1 MSERRSKDLIFTRI
15 LEVCS
20 EGASKTMIVYAS
32 NTNFGNA
39 KLYLAA
45 LTKKGLIEKSG
56 GKPILYK
63 TTKKGLETMQNLR
76 TIQDL
81 VSDLGI

>member
-1 MSERRSKDLIFTRI
+1 MSKRRSKDLIFGRI

-20 EGASKTMIVYAS
+20 EGASKTRIVYAS

-39 KLYLAA
+39 KSYLAA
-45 LTKKGLIEKSG
+45 LTKKGLIEKSA

-63 TTKKGLETMQNLR
+63 TTEKGLGTLQNLR
-76 TIQDL
+76 AIQDL
-81 VSDLGI
+81 LSDIGT

>member
-20 EGASKTMIVYAS
+20 EGACKTRIVYAS

-39 KLYLAA
+39 KSYLAA
-45 LTKKGLIEKSG
+45 LTKKGLIVKSA

-63 TTKKGLETMQNLR
+63 TTEKGLGTLR
-76 TIQDL
+76 GLRSIQDL
-81 VSDLGI
+81 LSDLEI